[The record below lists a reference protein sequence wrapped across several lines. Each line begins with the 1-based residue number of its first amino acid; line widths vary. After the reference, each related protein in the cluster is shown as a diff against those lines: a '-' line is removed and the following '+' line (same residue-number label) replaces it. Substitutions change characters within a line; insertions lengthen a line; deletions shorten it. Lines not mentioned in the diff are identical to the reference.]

1 MTDEVTKAALT
12 PARRRLVEMMQEINF
27 GRIERLDV
35 RDGEPLFDPPPMAV
49 RQMVFGK
56 KNGPNQ
62 IRNQDGYAL
71 KKKVAELFEV
81 FDREQTFRVLELV
94 IDDGL
99 PLRMTVGEG
108 FADCC

>member
-1 MTDEVTKAALT
+1 MTDGITKAALT
-12 PARRRLVEMMQEINF
+12 PARRRLVEMMQETNF
-27 GRIERLDV
+27 GRIEGLEV
-35 RDGEPLFDPPPMAV
+35 RNGEPVLDPPPRAV

-56 KNGPNQ
+56 KNGPNAG
-62 IRNQDGYAL
+62 RSNSGCAL

-99 PLRMTVGEG
+99 PVRMTV
-108 FADCC
+108 ADGDRT